1 MTGGTSG
8 HMPQAAS
15 GNTASGNTASENT
28 GTEDARADRLALDNA
43 DLRDEVGRLRASV
56 AALTADM
63 LALNRDLES
72 GLAERAQAHELRG
85 AAEEC
90 TRLRARVQEV
100 DAYAR
105 TLEAELERA
114 GRVRAELDHV
124 RGLYEFMTVQHGHIN
139 ALHGQALARY
149 EQAEVE
155 RRRLAES
162 YEQER
167 ALRQALEA
175 STSWRLTRPLRA
187 VVGRVRGR

>member
-1 MTGGTSG
+1 MEGTPG

-15 GNTASGNTASENT
+15 DGT
-28 GTEDARADRLALDNA
+28 GTRDEDAKAERDRLALDNA
-43 DLRDEVGRLRASV
+43 DLRDEVERLRASV

-63 LALNRDLES
+63 LTLNRDLED
-72 GLAERAQAHELRG
+72 GLAERAELHDLRG
-85 AAEEC
+85 MAEEC

-105 TLEAELERA
+105 NLEAELDRA

-124 RGLYEFMTVQHGHIN
+124 RGLYEVMTVQHGHVN

-149 EQAEVE
+149 EQAEAE
-155 RRRLAES
+155 RRRLAEL
-162 YEQER
+162 YEREHTR
-167 ALRQALEA
+167 REALEA